1 MHRCHV
7 TGKKAYTSTLT
18 REEFDDADTLRLKK
32 NQNISGF
39 TFEKKKLTKNGD
51 IFFSLRSAKVPMKSH
66 LNLMKWLH
74 FPPIRFDTIQM
85 NLTTSDA
92 F

>member
-74 FPPIRFDTIQM
+74 FPPYV
-85 NLTTSDA
+85 LTQYK
-92 F
+92 

>member
-32 NQNISGF
+32 IRIYQGLLL
-39 TFEKKKLTKNGD
+39 KKKN
-51 IFFSLRSAKVPMKSH
+51 
-66 LNLMKWLH
+66 
-74 FPPIRFDTIQM
+74 
-85 NLTTSDA
+85 
-92 F
+92 

>member
-39 TFEKKKLTKNGD
+39 TFEKKND
-51 IFFSLRSAKVPMKSH
+51 Q
-66 LNLMKWLH
+66 KW
-74 FPPIRFDTIQM
+74 
-85 NLTTSDA
+85 
-92 F
+92 